1 MSLDDHLPSPD
12 SLHDG
17 LWVDDDVDKWVKI
30 CKALK
35 EAGKDDCHY
44 YKQGESIVGKAKL
57 EELING

>member
-1 MSLDDHLPSPD
+1 MSEDNLPSLE

-17 LWVDDDVDKWVKI
+17 MWIDDDVDKWVRI
-30 CKALK
+30 CNALK

-57 EELING
+57 GELING

>member
-1 MSLDDHLPSPD
+1 MSEGHLPSLE
-12 SLHDG
+12 SLHDEM
-17 LWVDDDVDKWVKI
+17 WVDDDADKWVRI